1 MGSFSRVPVV
11 TVVATTGLVLASVYS
26 LIMLQRACF
35 GPAKSDSVLL
45 AMRPRELGMMLLL
58 AGLLI
63 LLGLYPQPV
72 IDTASGT
79 VGAVQHW
86 FVSLPA
92 VSEGVL

>member
-1 MGSFSRVPVV
+1 M
-11 TVVATTGLVLASVYS
+11 
-26 LIMLQRACF
+26 
-35 GPAKSDSVLL
+35 LL

-63 LLGLYPQPV
+63 LLGLYPQQPV

-86 FVSLPA
+86 LSLSSA

>member
-1 MGSFSRVPVV
+1 
-11 TVVATTGLVLASVYS
+11 VATVGLVLASVYS

-35 GPAKSDSVLL
+35 GQGKSNSELL
-45 AMRPRELGMMLLL
+45 GMRPRELGMMLVL
-58 AGLLI
+58 ASLLI

-86 FVSLPA
+86 LVSIPS